1 MKKVLLIFCL
11 VVVFLTWSDMSFAQ
25 CVPPRINFTDCFRST
40 VTQSR
45 QGFVASNMVE
55 ILENIGSFL
64 MVIAGILSGIVIV
77 VAGVIYMSAG
87 SNPTKLTSA
96 KTVLKNGVIGAL
108 IMFATGVIINTIALL
123 ALDPFGF
130 FY

>member
-1 MKKVLLIFCL
+1 MKKVLLVFCL
-11 VVVFLTWSDMSFAQ
+11 VALFLTWSDISFAQ
-25 CVPPRINFTDCFRST
+25 CVAPRINFTDCFRST
-40 VTQSR
+40 VTQSG

-55 ILENIGSFL
+55 ILENIGGFL

-87 SNPTKLTSA
+87 SDPTKLTSA
-96 KTVLKNGVIGAL
+96 KAVLKNGVIGAL